1 MYICKFSYNENYF
14 WLQNMYKNFINSNFN
29 SYGIK
34 KIDIYVNKYTNR
46 NNAYEYNVLY
56 RFYDNIFILV

>member
-29 SYGIK
+29 SCGIK
-34 KIDIYVNKYTNR
+34 KIDIYVN
-46 NNAYEYNVLY
+46 
-56 RFYDNIFILV
+56 